1 MPLFTHNL
9 APALAKHPG
18 VKAAF
23 DKRLPQAREALTHWR
38 TSQNPNFAAVRRS
51 IENTDDLAQ
60 AAELVEHLTK
70 NTTELLLLGIGG
82 SSLGAQTL
90 AQLAF
95 WGTEAYT
102 PRPNHPRLHIIDGI
116 DSAVFRTL
124 LNMLDLRTTRFLVVS
139 KSGGTTETL
148 MQLLVAIEALEEAG
162 GGKYLKHHFAGI
174 AEEGSNPLRAILT
187 DMGAPMMAHDAD
199 LNGRYSAFSPVGLV
213 PALIAGLDAR
223 AIRAGAREMFDAAM
237 TGEAPAID
245 GGALSV
251 AARDAGLSQ
260 SVMWVYRDRLARLPK
275 WWRQLWAES
284 LGKNGQGTTPI
295 DAQGPV
301 DQHSQLQLYLD
312 GPNDKLFTLVDAPAV
327 SEAKANVAWAQKHG
341 LDLLAGRG
349 LSEVV
354 AAELR
359 ATAETLSN
367 AGRAVR
373 RISLASPLEERNMGA
388 LMMHFVLET
397 LIAAR
402 LWNVDPFGQPAV
414 EEGKRLTRKYL
425 EAQG

>member
-1 MPLFTHNL
+1 MSLFTHNI
-9 APALAKHPG
+9 APALAKHAG

-23 DKRLPQAREALTHWR
+23 DKRQPQAREALVHWR
-38 TSQNPNFAAVRRS
+38 TSQSPGFAAVRRS
-51 IENTDDLAQ
+51 IETTDDLAQ
-60 AAELVEHLTK
+60 AAEVADHLSK
-70 NTTELLLLGIGG
+70 NTTEVVVLGIGG

-102 PRPNHPRLHIIDGI
+102 PRPNRPRLHIIDGI

-124 LNMLDLRTTRFLVVS
+124 LTMLDLRTTRFLVVS
-139 KSGGTTETL
+139 KSGGTIETL
-148 MQLLVAIEALEEAG
+148 MQLLVAIEALEEEG

-174 AEEGSNPLRAILT
+174 VEEGTSPLRAILT
-187 DMGAPMMAHDAD
+187 DMGAPLLAHDKD

-213 PALIAGLDAR
+213 PALLAGLDAR
-223 AIRAGAREMFDAAM
+223 AIRTGAREMLDAAM
-237 TGEAPAID
+237 AGDAPAID

-312 GPNDKLFTLVDAPAV
+312 GTNDKLFTLIDAPAV
-327 SEAKANVAWAQKHG
+327 SEAKANVPWAQKHG

-388 LMMHFVLET
+388 LMMHFILET

-414 EEGKRLTRKYL
+414 EQGKVLTRKYL
-425 EAQG
+425 SEAK

>member
-1 MPLFTHNL
+1 
-9 APALAKHPG
+9 
-18 VKAAF
+18 
-23 DKRLPQAREALTHWR
+23 LPQARDALAHWR
-38 TSQNPNFAAVRRS
+38 TSQSPNFAAVRRS
-51 IENTDDLAQ
+51 IESPDDLAQ
-60 AAELVEHLTK
+60 AAELVDHLTK

-139 KSGGTTETL
+139 KSGGTIETL
-148 MQLLVAIEALEEAG
+148 MQMIEALEEAG

-174 AEEGSNPLRAILT
+174 VEEGTNPLRAMLT
-187 DMGAPMMAHDAD
+187 DMGAPLLAHDKD

-213 PALIAGLDAR
+213 PALLAGLDAR
-223 AIRAGAREMFDAAM
+223 AIRTGAREMFDAAM
-237 TGEAPAID
+237 AGEAPAIE
-245 GGALSV
+245 GGALGV

-284 LGKNGQGTTPI
+284 LGKNGQGTTPV

-312 GPNDKLFTLVDAPAV
+312 GPNDKLFTLIDAPAV

-341 LDLLAGRG
+341 LDVLAGRG

-388 LMMHFVLET
+388 LMMHFILET

>member
-1 MPLFTHNL
+1 MTLFSHDVS
-9 APALAKHPG
+9 PALKSHAALKS
-18 VKAAF
+18 AF
-23 DKRLPQAREALTHWR
+23 DKRLPQAREALAHWR
-38 TSQNPNFAAVRRS
+38 TSQSQGFAAVRRS
-51 IENTDDLAQ
+51 IEGADDLAQ
-60 AAELVEHLTK
+60 AAEMVDHLTK

-102 PRPNHPRLHIIDGI
+102 PRPGQPRLHIIDGI

-174 AEEGSNPLRAILT
+174 AEEGANPLRAILT
-187 DMGAPMMAHDAD
+187 DMGAPMLAHDPE
-199 LNGRYSAFSPVGLV
+199 LNGRYSAFSVVGLV

-223 AIRAGAREMFDAAM
+223 AIRAGAREMFDAAL
-237 TGEAPAID
+237 TDGAPAVD

-284 LGKNGQGTTPI
+284 LGKDGQGTTPI

-312 GPNDKLFTLVDAPAV
+312 GPNDKLFTLIDAPAV

-354 AAELR
+354 AAQVR

-373 RISLASPLEERNMGA
+373 RISFASPLEERNLGS
-388 LMMHFVLET
+388 LMMHFILET

-414 EEGKRLTRKYL
+414 EQSKRLTRQYL
-425 EAQG
+425 EGKR